1 MQELTRGESPVW
13 FRLVVR
19 TVGLC
24 GGVNYEQ
31 PYDYAN
37 ACPTCG
43 AGSEPVGPL
52 VAQLSRMG
60 RKLLDQTAH
69 EGHVVTVRGLA
80 DALVA
85 AGMTGLE
92 VRPVRRA
99 HVAVP
104 DSGYCWLRVAFQWP
118 PMAPTS
124 RVVTEDLCPQCQRTG
139 YYDLGAEPGAWHY
152 SRPPDDAADFGYTWE
167 RFGIWRAKAWTAGRR
182 GVGGAGGLIVS
193 GSARALLESLKVRH
207 LEYVPV
213 VFDEARHPTSRRS

>member
-1 MQELTRGESPVW
+1 MW

-31 PYDYAN
+31 PYNYAN

-52 VAQLSRMG
+52 IAQLSRMG
-60 RKLLDQTAH
+60 KRVLDQTAH
-69 EGHVVTVRGLA
+69 DGHLVAARGLA

-85 AGMTGLE
+85 ASMTGLE
-92 VRPVRRA
+92 IRPVRRA
-99 HVAVP
+99 HVTIP
-104 DSGYCWLRVAFQWP
+104 DAGYCWLRLAFQWP

-124 RVVTEDLCPQCQRTG
+124 RVVTEDLCPQCHRTG
-139 YYDLGAEPGAWHY
+139 YFDSRGEPGEWHY
-152 SRPPDDAADFGYTWE
+152 SRPPDEAADFGCTWE
-167 RFGIWRAKAWTAGRR
+167 RFGIWRAKAWKAGRR

-193 GSARALLESLKVRH
+193 GRARVLLESLKVRH
-207 LEYVPV
+207 LEYVPL
-213 VFDEARHPTSRRS
+213 VFERPSPS